1 MPSFHPDETLLIEY
15 TAGQLDQATA
25 LVIATHIEVCEE
37 CQKKSAVYA
46 SLAAEFLE
54 QSDDMPC
61 GEEIL
66 QALLSK
72 LPEQHKNTPKIKLTP
87 HQEDFYPQTLND
99 FLAAFPPKKSWQQV
113 GGSLRQLPL
122 AKGFNGATCKIMG
135 VKAGHKIPKHTH
147 KGDEFVLV
155 LQGGLSDHRG
165 TLRCG
170 DFIYSDSS
178 VEHTPVAEMGEECIC
193 LVVTHGKLKFT
204 GVFGRILNLYQS
216 A

>member
-1 MPSFHPDETLLIEY
+1 MS
-15 TAGQLDQATA
+15 
-25 LVIATHIEVCEE
+25 
-37 CQKKSAVYA
+37 KKSAVYA

-66 QALLSK
+66 QELLSK
-72 LPEQHKNTPKIKLTP
+72 LPEQQQNTPKIKLTP
-87 HQEDFYPQTLND
+87 HQEDFCPQTLND
-99 FLAAFPPKKSWQQV
+99 FLAAFPPQKSWQQI

-135 VKAGHKIPKHTH
+135 VKAGHTIPKHTH

-165 TLRCG
+165 TLRRG
-170 DFIYSDSS
+170 DFIYSDAT

-216 A
+216 T